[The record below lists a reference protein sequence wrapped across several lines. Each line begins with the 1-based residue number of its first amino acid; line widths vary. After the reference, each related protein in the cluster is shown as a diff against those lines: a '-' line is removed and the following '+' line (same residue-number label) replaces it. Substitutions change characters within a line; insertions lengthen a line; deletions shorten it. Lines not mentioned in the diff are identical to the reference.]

1 MRVLVFLF
9 GGVSRY
15 FRAHELSF
23 MKEKKKRWSL
33 VEKNSTQKMRE
44 NFNALADDDHDEEK
58 KKKKRRK
65 K

>member
-1 MRVLVFLF
+1 
-9 GGVSRY
+9 
-15 FRAHELSF
+15 

-44 NFNALADDDHDEEK
+44 NFNALADDDDDEEK

>member
-1 MRVLVFLF
+1 MCVLVFLF
-9 GGVSRY
+9 GGVSI
-15 FRAHELSF
+15 FSCTRAFFYEN
-23 MKEKKKRWSL
+23 KRWSL

-44 NFNALADDDHDEEK
+44 NFNALADDDDDEEK

>member
-1 MRVLVFLF
+1 
-9 GGVSRY
+9 
-15 FRAHELSF
+15 

-33 VEKNSTQKMRE
+33 VEKIHTKMRE
-44 NFNALADDDHDEEK
+44 NFNALADDDDDEEE